1 MPECIV
7 CGMESDFLYKCKIC
21 GDRFCEECGDTDQKL
36 CLFCLDNEEGD
47 EDSWEEDWEEEE
59 KEKDWR

>member
-7 CGMESDFLYKCKIC
+7 CGMESDTLYKCKVC

-36 CLFCLDNEEGD
+36 CLFCLDEEED
-47 EDSWEEDWEEEE
+47 EDSWEEDLKEEE
-59 KEKDWR
+59 DRGWR

>member
-1 MPECIV
+1 
-7 CGMESDFLYKCKIC
+7 MESNVLYKCKMC

-47 EDSWEEDWEEEE
+47 EDSWEEDWEGEE
-59 KEKDWR
+59 KEKYWR

>member
-7 CGMESDFLYKCKIC
+7 CGMESDTLYKCKVC
-21 GDRFCEECGDTDQKL
+21 GDRFCEECGDTEEKI
-36 CLFCLDNEEGD
+36 CLFCLDEEED

-59 KEKDWR
+59 EEDRGWR